1 VPVPSARL
9 AGWLAQIKHGAIRRR
24 VFASK
29 LRSDAPVLPVL
40 LMSSDVRVR
49 FAPSPTGYLHVG
61 GARTA
66 LFNWLYARHAGGTL
80 VLRIEDTD
88 RARHN
93 EAAMQAIYDGLRW
106 LGLDWDEGPQAGG
119 DHGPYFQSERET
131 VYLRYFE
138 KLRADGH
145 LYEDGGAWRFRFRR
159 EVVEVD
165 DAICGRV
172 TFDFANVETNPD
184 MTIRRP
190 DGSWIFHFVNVVD
203 DIEMRITHV
212 IRGEDHLSNTPK
224 HIQLYRAL
232 GAEPPR
238 FAHIPLI
245 LNLDGTKM
253 SKRDQGAAMNSYI
266 EGGYVPEAVR
276 NFLCLLGWSPK
287 DDTEV
292 MPIEEVVRRFD
303 LANVNRKAA
312 VFDLAKCDW
321 LNAQY
326 IQAMPMERYREL
338 VRPYLEKA
346 DIACSDDAQLD
357 AVLALEKMKVTR
369 LTEVPDRVSFF
380 FTEDYAYDPAAVEK
394 TLRKPGALD
403 RLAQLSECYR
413 VLESWDAATLEA
425 KLKELAVTQACKPA
439 EFIHP
444 ARLAVSGRSVGPS
457 LYHMLEVL
465 GRNRVLAR
473 LARTGEKFAL

>member
-1 VPVPSARL
+1 
-9 AGWLAQIKHGAIRRR
+9 
-24 VFASK
+24 
-29 LRSDAPVLPVL
+29 
-40 LMSSDVRVR
+40 MSTPVRVR

-66 LFNWLYARHAGGTL
+66 LFNWLFARHHGGTF

-93 EAAMQAIYDGLRW
+93 DAAMQAIYDGLRW
-106 LGLDWDEGPQAGG
+106 LGLAWDEGPQAGG
-119 DHGPYFQSERET
+119 ECGPYFQSEREAIYT
-131 VYLRYFE
+131 RYFE
-138 KLRADGH
+138 ELRASGH

-159 EVVEVD
+159 EVVEVE

-172 TFDFANVETNPD
+172 TFDFGNAETNPD

-203 DIEMRITHV
+203 DLEMRITHV

-224 HIQLYRAL
+224 HMQLYRAL

-253 SKRDQGAAMNSYI
+253 SKRDQGAAMSSYL

-287 DDTEV
+287 DGTEI

-303 LANVNRKAA
+303 LAAVNRKAA

-326 IQAMPMERYREL
+326 IQAMPIERYREL
-338 VRPYLEKA
+338 ARPYLEKA
-346 DIACSDDAQLD
+346 GIAGADD

-369 LTEVPDRVSFF
+369 LTEVPERVSFF
-380 FTEDYAYDPAAVEK
+380 FTEDFPYDPAAVEK
-394 TLRKPGALD
+394 TLRKPGAPD
-403 RLAQLSECYR
+403 RLAQLADRYR
-413 VLESWDAATLEA
+413 ALEAWDAATLEA
-425 KLKELAVTQACKPA
+425 KLKDLATAQACKPA

-444 ARLAVSGRSVGPS
+444 ARVAVSGRSAGPS

-465 GRNRVLAR
+465 GKERVLAR
-473 LARTGEKFAL
+473 IERTRTTFAT